1 MDYHRVMKPTERV
14 LFLRSQLVEQ
24 LPPFWQKLLE
34 RFLVLGLF
42 ALLIM
47 YVAPLGAAEE
57 TTPSPTESS
66 APAESP
72 SPESSVSIE
81 PTAEPSPSPSPDPT
95 SSDGVSAPAI
105 DESDSST
112 ITEEVEEGGPAPE
125 PTPEPEP
132 SALQPQPFIP
142 VIAPDV
148 LMVDPRAKN
157 RFFPNIEI
165 QAGNALLV
173 CLLGHGV
180 TIDIGQRFIPDSDG
194 GRFSNVSV
202 AGDMSSWVMITSD
215 VPPFVE
221 AAINQGGGI
230 GVYAPSGVTNK
241 ALSIFAVAVSKPTLN
256 PSICF
261 QSASTRMTTLRALD
275 LDLFIKKALV
285 PLKKR

>member
-1 MDYHRVMKPTERV
+1 MDYHRGMKPSERV
-14 LFLRSQLVEQ
+14 LNLRSQLVEQ

-42 ALLIM
+42 SLLIM

-57 TTPSPTESS
+57 TAPSPTESS

-72 SPESSVSIE
+72 SPESSASIE
-81 PTAEPSPSPSPDPT
+81 PTAEPSPSPSPDP
-95 SSDGVSAPAI
+95 SNSDGDFAPAN
-105 DESDSST
+105 DGSDTST
-112 ITEEVEEGGPAPE
+112 VTEEDAPAPE

-148 LMVDPRAKN
+148 LMVDPRAKS

-180 TIDIGQRFIPDSDG
+180 TIDIGQRFVPDSDG
-194 GRFSNVSV
+194 GLFSNVSV

-215 VPPFVE
+215 IPPFVA

-230 GVYAPSGVTNK
+230 GVHAASGVTNK
-241 ALSIFAVAVSKPTLN
+241 AVSIFAVAVSKPTLN

-275 LDLFIKKALV
+275 LNLFIKKALV